1 MDILWKKQMTFPNF
15 SQTAAKEWKG
25 EEVHPNKELVKLK
38 KAEVEEGYEFDSPGV
53 SRPLSSSYSSTTTCS
68 FHP

>member
-1 MDILWKKQMTFPNF
+1 METRKSREEKKEVKLIFTR
-15 SQTAAKEWKG
+15 EWKG
-25 EEVHPNKELVKLK
+25 EEADPNKELVKLK
-38 KAEVEEGYEFDSPGV
+38 KAEVEGGHEFDSPGV